1 MTSGKQL
8 VNQKP
13 LLRFCRYFYLSYFIT

>member
-13 LLRFCRYFYLSYFIT
+13 LLRFCRNFYLSYFIT